1 MYTGLDVLSGRRSFS
16 VTTVGG
22 RVCPTQ
28 PFSLPASCSP
38 PPPPTVDSTA
48 SRVAVVDVVVVPSP
62 FESADSSPASRS
74 RSRTALGGG
83 TTGKNCCSACRCP
96 GPRLRMTARPAPA
109 IDIDRPSDSVAIDDR
124 PIHRR
129 ADFAPH
135 WCCPW
140 RVMERRSTTGPS
152 SCRLRPS
159 LVLPLVSHG
168 AAIDDR
174 PIVVSIFWNIAVRK
188 PSSTTNIC
196 DCSALRHDRHRFIG

>member
-1 MYTGLDVLSGRRSFS
+1 MYTGLDVLLGRRSFS

-62 FESADSSPASRS
+62 FDSADSSPASRS

-129 ADFAPH
+129 ADFDPH

-152 SCRLRPS
+152 SCRLRP
-159 LVLPLVSHG
+159 LLG
-168 AAIDDR
+168 AAPGESRSGDR
-174 PIVVSIFWNIAVRK
+174 RQAHSRVHLLEYRCTQTVINNKYLRLFST
-188 PSSTTNIC
+188 SS
-196 DCSALRHDRHRFIG
+196 